1 MKELWLF
8 TTRFP
13 YGFREAFLENELPV
27 LCARFDRVVIFPEH
41 PEGEL
46 RPVPRNVEVRLPV
59 KDPFASASMAEL
71 LRNSPVILKL
81 MRSLLKDAPSLKVL
95 RKQWPY
101 LRARIAQFIHR
112 AAVLRDRLLPQYHP
126 DRVFV
131 YAYWTHDWAT
141 VLGLLREQRP
151 DLEFIS
157 RAHGFD
163 IYEEQNM
170 HGWIPFRDFQ
180 LKHVRRIY
188 CASRTGM
195 EHLQQKHPA
204 LADRFT
210 LARLGTTDHGRG
222 PFDPTGPLRVASCS
236 FIIPRKRV
244 GLLVEALALVRT
256 PVQWTHF
263 GGGEDEAMVKEAAWK
278 LPPHIQVEFKGM
290 MQNADI
296 MDWYKRHPVDVFV
309 HLSRLE
315 GGVAV
320 AAQEATSFGIPV
332 IAADSGGVRE
342 LIDERTGILLGRD
355 PSAGEVAAYLEGF
368 RNGPMATETFR
379 AGVRKAWAEGF
390 SADRVFGEFVDRLL
404 EDQCVRS

>member
-27 LCARFDRVVIFPEH
+27 LCARFERVVIFPEH
-41 PEGEL
+41 AEGDL
-46 RPVPRNVEVRLPV
+46 RPLPPNAEVRLPV
-59 KDPFASASMAEL
+59 KDPFQSAGPLQL
-71 LRNSPVILKL
+71 LRNAPLVWKL
-81 MRSLLKDAPSLKVL
+81 VRSLWRDAPSANVL
-95 RKQWPY
+95 LMQWPY

-112 AAVLRDRLLPQYHP
+112 TIVLREEVLPHYDP
-126 DRVFV
+126 ARVLI

-141 VLGLLREQRP
+141 ILGLLREGHP
-151 DLEFIS
+151 ELDFIS

-163 IYEEQNM
+163 IHEEQNM
-170 HGWIPFRDFQ
+170 HGWIPFRDLQ

-195 EHLQQKHPA
+195 EHLQRRHPQA
-204 LADRFT
+204 AGRFV
-210 LARLGTTDHGRG
+210 LARLGTTDHGPG

-236 FIIPRKRV
+236 FIIKRKRV
-244 GLLVEALALVRT
+244 DLLVKALSLVRV
-256 PVQWTHF
+256 PVSWTHF
-263 GGGEDEAMVKEAAWK
+263 GGGEEEAGVREAASR
-278 LPPHIQVEFKGM
+278 LPRHVQVEFKGM

-296 MDWYKRHPVDVFV
+296 MAWYRSNPVDVFV

-320 AAQEATSFGIPV
+320 AAQEAASFGIPL

-342 LIDERTGILLGRD
+342 LIGERTGVLLGRD
-355 PSAGEVAAYLEGF
+355 PSATEVAACLDAF
-368 RNGPMATETFR
+368 RSGPMATAAFR
-379 AGVRKAWAEGF
+379 QGVRQAWSEGF
-390 SADRVFGEFVDRLL
+390 SADKVFSAFVDQVLKDHSERK
-404 EDQCVRS
+404 